1 MNEEHH
7 DFGGTTAIIAY
18 IRHHITPAAAWTA
31 IASLVGMLVI
41 AVSSWV
47 TTQKNIT
54 QLQELIAQQQAHEQ
68 KTDDS
73 LQKTNDSLHELR
85 EDLAGMKSEVH
96 DTKTEVDHQRERW
109 EYMDGV
115 ADSPPHA
122 RRKRN

>member
-1 MNEEHH
+1 MNEEKH
-7 DFGGTTAIIAY
+7 DFGATTAIVAY

-47 TTQKNIT
+47 TTQKNIA

-73 LQKTNDSLHELR
+73 LHELK

-122 RRKRN
+122 RRRH